1 MPKWCW
7 PTSWNQRCEVIA
19 GVSEGDAAW
28 HAVER
33 VRLDGSER
41 TDRCACRK
49 TAVMRGVDRVSLP
62 LGDRLG
68 RLVWEKISR
77 DDLTEAT
84 FSEYGLQRDNHFILE
99 VLGFKVLGGGDHLSA
114 FDFDCGV
121 MTAAELLQEVLAS
134 AFGGGLIATGK
145 DIDGGIAK
153 FGPCVNRQVAFRD
166 HHNAAHSLGKEG
178 MER

>member
-1 MPKWCW
+1 MA
-7 PTSWNQRCEVIA
+7 RCL
-19 GVSEGDAAW
+19 GVCDRA
-28 HAVER
+28 ER
-33 VRLDGSER
+33 I
-41 TDRCACRK
+41 DRCACRK
-49 TAVMRGVDRVSLP
+49 TAVMRRIKRVSLP
-62 LGDRLG
+62 LGIWLG

-114 FDFDCGV
+114 FDFEGGV

-134 AFGGGLIATGK
+134 AFGGGLIAAGK
-145 DIDGGIAK
+145 DIDGGVTK
-153 FGPCVNRQVAFRD
+153 FGPCVDGQVAFGD

-178 MER
+178 VER